1 MNVVLSIKPEY
12 VEAIKDGRKRF
23 EFRKSIFRKKVDKVY
38 IYASSPVS
46 KVVGEFQPVY
56 VIQGS
61 PEELWSKTH
70 RFAGIRKEWYD
81 LYFRGHDTAYAIEI
95 KNLRIYNTPKDIPF
109 HAPQSF
115 RYIETI

>member
-46 KVVGEFQPVY
+46 KVVGEFQPVD
-56 VIQGS
+56 VIQGT
-61 PEELWSKTH
+61 PDELWVKTH
-70 RFAGIRKEWYD
+70 RFAGIGKDWYD
-81 LYFRGHDTAYAIEI
+81 LYFKGHDTAYAIEI
-95 KNLRIYNTPKDIPF
+95 KKLRIYNTPKDIPF

-115 RYIETI
+115 RYTETI